1 MFLPLYFKFC
11 KKNIT
16 FFQKMHKYHFAIHFI
31 LAAIAISISDSEL
44 LSIERKNDL
53 ERNRENQRVINEKFM
68 YKEREQ

>member
-1 MFLPLYFKFC
+1 
-11 KKNIT
+11 
-16 FFQKMHKYHFAIHFI
+16 MHKYHFAIHFI